1 MALKLGVGLFTGQ
14 IPAESGRTFAQ
25 EYRTIL
31 DLTML
36 TEDLGLDAAWVS
48 EHHFAEDGYL
58 PSLVVMMSAMAA
70 VTMRIELGT
79 GVILAPFHDPVRL
92 AEDFAV
98 CDQISGGRTI
108 CGLGVGWR
116 EEEFREF
123 GIKVS
128 SRARRLTE
136 IVEVLRLAWGEE
148 RFSYSGRHYSYE
160 GVSVTPKPQRTP
172 PILLGG
178 FVDKAVKRA
187 GRIGDGYISSRAPLE
202 RVAECFLLASAERA
216 ASGQPGPPVVGVLQN
231 GFVTEDPE
239 RDWPVVR
246 AGAGHQLGTYS
257 GWREGTDV
265 PGTPLRVIPPDEDGL
280 RQSLAFGTPDEVTD
294 YLSGLVDVLGAYP
307 ESHLVFRHHYPG
319 MDGEVAARSIELFA
333 REVAPR
339 LRERAARR

>member
-14 IPAESGRTFAQ
+14 IPAGSGRTYAQ

-31 DLTML
+31 DLTMI
-36 TEDLGLDAAWVS
+36 TEDAGLDAAWVS

-58 PSLVVMMSAMAA
+58 PSLVVMMAAMAA
-70 VTMRIELGT
+70 VTKRIELGT

-98 CDQISGGRTI
+98 CDQISEGRTI

-136 IVEVLRLAWGEE
+136 IVEVLRLAWGQE
-148 RFSYSGRHYSYE
+148 RFSFSGRHYSYE

-187 GRIGDGYISSRAPLE
+187 GRIGDGYLSSRAPLE
-202 RVAECFLLASAERA
+202 RVAECFQMAGAERA
-216 ASGQPGPPVVGVLQN
+216 ASGRPSPPIVGVLQN
-231 GFVTEDPE
+231 AFVTEEPD
-239 RDWPVVR
+239 RDWPLMR
-246 AGAGHQLGTYS
+246 GGAGHQLGTYS
-257 GWREGTDV
+257 GWRKGTDV
-265 PGTPLRVIPPDEDGL
+265 PGTPLRVLPPDDDTL
-280 RQSLAFGTPDEVTD
+280 RPSIAFGTPDEVTA
-294 YLSGLVDVLGAYP
+294 YLEPLVDVLSAYP
-307 ESHLVFRHHYPG
+307 ESHLVLRHHYPG
-319 MDGEVAARSIELFA
+319 MDNELAAESIVLFA
-333 REVAPR
+333 KEVAPG